1 MFGSAYVHP
10 LAAHIASMKAHSLK
24 QLSMQVDR
32 DAPTPMMLS
41 QMHIQAFVNE
51 QPVWHVSMLRS
62 SPIFDGVH
70 WTRNAFNDPATL
82 GILRAQLVTYL
93 MDFQC
98 RGPRRCSTLAHMP
111 LNAYGD
117 IHHIFHEMNTMNAI
131 CRNNAEEWAT
141 RNPSANDGDM
151 DAFKNIHTELDTDLM
166 DSYIHLSHGALA
178 SKHFDILVWQ
188 KDDEKTFMPV
198 LHLQL
203 FENCFLGKP
212 DINILINN
220 NRQLDGL
227 DMFAAIPKHGYIRSG
242 TVRTTQSCDLDLAF
256 RFHRKHAYGYSPF
269 GGDMDGSDMD
279 EDDEDNEDDDDDS
292 QGMDGG
298 GANCAE

>member
-1 MFGSAYVHP
+1 VFGSASVHP
-10 LAAHIASMKAHSLK
+10 LAAHIASMKAHSRK
-24 QLSMQVDR
+24 QLSIQL
-32 DAPTPMMLS
+32 TIHSS
-41 QMHIQAFVNE
+41 QLLPRVLIEGFVNDL
-51 QPVWHVSMLRS
+51 PVWHINMLRS
-62 SPIFDGVH
+62 SSIFDGVH
-70 WTRNAFNDPATL
+70 WRHNAFNNPATL
-82 GILRAQLVTYL
+82 GTLRDILVTYL

-98 RGPRRCSTLAHMP
+98 RGIRRSSALAHMIP
-111 LNAYGD
+111 GAYGD
-117 IHHIFHEMNTMNAI
+117 IHHIFQEMNTMNAI

-242 TVRTTQSCDLDLAF
+242 TVRTTQSCDLDVAF
-256 RFHRKHAYGYSPF
+256 RLHRRHAYGYIPNDS
-269 GGDMDGSDMD
+269 DTDGSDMD
-279 EDDEDNEDDDDDS
+279 EDDEDNDDDEDDS

-298 GANCAE
+298 GGGCAE